1 MSLSSREVGCVVITG
16 STKGIGLALAHAF
29 LDLGCSVVIA
39 GRNAEHLKHALNH
52 LENHFSKEKLIGSCC
67 DVTQIADLQALW
79 EGAIQHFGQVNV
91 WINNAGSCH
100 PTKEFIDLQSDELN
114 AAVSTNILGTMLGS
128 QVALKGM
135 LRQGYGQIFNMEGW
149 GSNGEWSPGMTPYA
163 TTKQAVS
170 YFSKALYKETKSTS
184 ILTGTLSPGM
194 VATDLL
200 VSSWTN
206 GNVQHWKKM
215 KRLFFFVIDPPEVVC
230 SYLAKQIIQN
240 KKTNR
245 RIAWMTPWKLFL
257 RFLQPY
263 YWRRNPVKGTA
274 LERL

>member
-1 MSLSSREVGCVVITG
+1 MSLLNREVGCVVITG
-16 STKGIGLALAHAF
+16 GTKGIGLALAHAF
-29 LDLGCSVVIA
+29 LELGCSVVIA
-39 GRNAEHLKHALNH
+39 GRNLESLNHALSY
-52 LENHFSKEKLIGSCC
+52 LKTHFNKEKFTGLCC
-67 DVTQIADLQALW
+67 DVTQISDLQNLW
-79 EGAIQHFGQVNV
+79 DVAIQHFAQVNV

-100 PTKEFIDLQSDELN
+100 PTKDFVDLQSNELN
-114 AAVSTNILGTMLGS
+114 AAISTNILGTMLGS

-135 LRQGYGQIFNMEGW
+135 LKQGHGQIFNMEGW
-149 GSNGEWSPGMTPYA
+149 GSNGEWSAGMTAYA
-163 TTKQAVS
+163 TTKRAVS

-206 GNVQHWKKM
+206 GNVQNWKKM

-230 SYLAKQIIQN
+230 AYLAKQILQN

-257 RFLQPY
+257 RFLQPS

-274 LERL
+274 LEHL

>member
-1 MSLSSREVGCVVITG
+1 MSLSKSDVCCVVITG
-16 STKGIGLALAHAF
+16 STKGIGLALAEAF
-29 LDLGCSVVIA
+29 LKLECSVVIA
-39 GRNAEHLKHALNH
+39 GRNLEHLNHVLTH
-52 LENHFSKEKLIGSCC
+52 LETQFNKEKFMGLCC
-67 DVTQIADLQALW
+67 DVTQISDVQTLW
-79 EGAIQHFGQVNV
+79 NGAIEHFGHVNV

-100 PTKEFIDLQSDELN
+100 PTKDFVDLQPNELN

-135 LRQGYGQIFNMEGW
+135 LKQGYGQIFNMEGW
-149 GSNGEWSPGMTPYA
+149 GSNGEWSAGMTPYA
-163 TTKQAVS
+163 TTKRAVS
-170 YFSKALYKETKSTS
+170 YFSKALYKETKSTA

-206 GNVQHWKKM
+206 GNIQNWKKM
-215 KRLFFFVIDPPEVVC
+215 NRLFFFVIDSPEVVC
-230 SYLAKQIIQN
+230 AYLAKQIMQN
-240 KKTNR
+240 KKANR
-245 RIAWMTPWKLFL
+245 RIAWITPWKLFL

-274 LERL
+274 LEHL

>member
-1 MSLSSREVGCVVITG
+1 M
-16 STKGIGLALAHAF
+16 
-29 LDLGCSVVIA
+29 
-39 GRNAEHLKHALNH
+39 
-52 LENHFSKEKLIGSCC
+52 
-67 DVTQIADLQALW
+67 TQIADLQALW

-206 GNVQHWKKM
+206 GDVQHWKKM

-245 RIAWMTPWKLFL
+245 RIAWMTPWKFFL

>member
-1 MSLSSREVGCVVITG
+1 MSLSKSDVCCVVITG
-16 STKGIGLALAHAF
+16 STKGIGLALAEAF
-29 LDLGCSVVIA
+29 LKLECSVVIT
-39 GRNAEHLKHALNH
+39 GRNLEHLNHALTH
-52 LENHFSKEKLIGSCC
+52 LETQFNKEKFMGLCC
-67 DVTQIADLQALW
+67 DVTQISDVQTLW
-79 EGAIQHFGQVNV
+79 DGAMEHFGHVNV

-100 PTKEFIDLQSDELN
+100 STKDFIDLQPDELN

-135 LRQGYGQIFNMEGW
+135 LKQGYGQIFNMEGW
-149 GSNGEWSPGMTPYA
+149 GSNGEWSAGMTPYA
-163 TTKQAVS
+163 TTKRAVS
-170 YFSKALYKETKSTS
+170 YFSKALYKETKSTA

-206 GNVQHWKKM
+206 GNIQNWKKM
-215 KRLFFFVIDPPEVVC
+215 KRLFFFVIDSPEVVC
-230 SYLAKQIIQN
+230 AYLAKQIMQN
-240 KKTNR
+240 KKANR
-245 RIAWMTPWKLFL
+245 RIAWITPWKLFL

-274 LERL
+274 LEHL

>member
-1 MSLSSREVGCVVITG
+1 M
-16 STKGIGLALAHAF
+16 GL
-29 LDLGCSVVIA
+29 
-39 GRNAEHLKHALNH
+39 
-52 LENHFSKEKLIGSCC
+52 CC
-67 DVTQIADLQALW
+67 DVTQISDVQTLW
-79 EGAIQHFGQVNV
+79 DGAIEHFGHVNV

-100 PTKEFIDLQSDELN
+100 PTKDFVDLQPNELN

-135 LRQGYGQIFNMEGW
+135 LKQGYGQIFNMEGW
-149 GSNGEWSPGMTPYA
+149 GSNGEWSAGMTPYA
-163 TTKQAVS
+163 TTKRAVS
-170 YFSKALYKETKSTS
+170 YFSKALYKETKSTA

-206 GNVQHWKKM
+206 GNIQNWKKM
-215 KRLFFFVIDPPEVVC
+215 KRLFFFVIDPPEIVC
-230 SYLAKQIIQN
+230 AYLAKQIMQN
-240 KKTNR
+240 KKANR
-245 RIAWMTPWKLFL
+245 RIAWITPWKLFL

-274 LERL
+274 LEHL

>member
-39 GRNAEHLKHALNH
+39 GRDAERLKHALTH
-52 LENHFSKEKLIGSCC
+52 LENHFSKEKFIGSCC

-79 EGAIQHFGQVNV
+79 DGAIQHFGQVKV

-100 PTKEFIDLQSDELN
+100 PTKEFIDLQPDELN

>member
-1 MSLSSREVGCVVITG
+1 MSLSKSDVCCVVITG
-16 STKGIGLALAHAF
+16 STKGIGLALAEAF
-29 LDLGCSVVIA
+29 LKLECSVVIA
-39 GRNAEHLKHALNH
+39 GRNLEHLNHALTH
-52 LENHFSKEKLIGSCC
+52 LETQFNKEKFMGLCC
-67 DVTQIADLQALW
+67 DVTQISDVQTLW
-79 EGAIQHFGQVNV
+79 DGAIEHFGHVNV

-100 PTKEFIDLQSDELN
+100 PTKDFVDLQPNELN

-135 LRQGYGQIFNMEGW
+135 LKQGYGQIFNMEGW
-149 GSNGEWSPGMTPYA
+149 GSNGEWSAGMTPYA
-163 TTKQAVS
+163 TTKRAVS
-170 YFSKALYKETKSTS
+170 YFSKALYKETKSTA

-206 GNVQHWKKM
+206 GNIQHWKKM
-215 KRLFFFVIDPPEVVC
+215 KRLFFFVIDSPEVVC
-230 SYLAKQIIQN
+230 AYLAKQIMQN
-240 KKTNR
+240 KKANR
-245 RIAWMTPWKLFL
+245 RIAWISPWKLFL

-274 LERL
+274 LEHL

>member
-1 MSLSSREVGCVVITG
+1 MSLPKTEVCSVVITG

-39 GRNAEHLKHALNH
+39 GRNPEHLKQALSH
-52 LENHFSKEKLIGSCC
+52 LETHFNKEKFIGLCC
-67 DVTQIADLQALW
+67 DVTQVSDVQTLW
-79 EGAIQHFGQVNV
+79 DGAIERFGQVDV

-100 PTKEFIDLQSDELN
+100 PTKDFIDLQPEELN

-135 LRQGYGQIFNMEGW
+135 LNQGYGQIFNMEGW
-149 GSNGEWSPGMTPYA
+149 GSNGEWSAGMTPYA
-163 TTKQAVS
+163 TTKRAVS
-170 YFSKALYKETKSTS
+170 YFSKALSKETKSTP

-206 GNVQHWKKM
+206 GNVQNWKKM
-215 KRLFFFVIDPPEVVC
+215 KRLFFFVIDSPEVVC
-230 SYLAKQIIQN
+230 AYLAKQIMQN

-245 RIAWMTPWKLFL
+245 RIAWITPWKLFL

-274 LERL
+274 LEHL

>member
-1 MSLSSREVGCVVITG
+1 M
-16 STKGIGLALAHAF
+16 
-29 LDLGCSVVIA
+29 
-39 GRNAEHLKHALNH
+39 
-52 LENHFSKEKLIGSCC
+52 
-67 DVTQIADLQALW
+67 TQIADLQALW
-79 EGAIQHFGQVNV
+79 DGAIQHFGQVKV

-100 PTKEFIDLQSDELN
+100 PTKEFIDLQPDELN

>member
-39 GRNAEHLKHALNH
+39 GRDAERLKHALTH
-52 LENHFSKEKLIGSCC
+52 LENHFSKEKFIGSCC

-79 EGAIQHFGQVNV
+79 DGAIQHFGQVKV

-100 PTKEFIDLQSDELN
+100 PTKEFIDLQPDELN

-170 YFSKALYKETKSTS
+170 YFSKALYKETKSTY

>member
-1 MSLSSREVGCVVITG
+1 MSLSKSEVYCVVITG

-29 LDLGCSVVIA
+29 LELGCCVVIT
-39 GRNAEHLKHALNH
+39 GRNAEQLNYALSHLGA
-52 LENHFSKEKLIGSCC
+52 HFNQEKFIGLCC
-67 DVTQIADLQALW
+67 DVTQIADVQVLW
-79 EGAIQHFGQVNV
+79 DNAIQHFGQVNV

-100 PTKEFIDLQSDELN
+100 PTKDFIDLEPNELN

-135 LRQGYGQIFNMEGW
+135 LKQGYGQVFNMEGW
-149 GSNGEWSPGMTPYA
+149 GSNGEWSAGMTPYA
-163 TTKQAVS
+163 TTKRAVS

-206 GNVQHWKKM
+206 GNIQNWKKM
-215 KRLFFFVIDPPEVVC
+215 KRLFFFVIDPPKVVC
-230 SYLAKQIIQN
+230 AYLAKQIMQN

-245 RIAWMTPWKLFL
+245 RIAWITPLKLFL

-274 LERL
+274 LEHL

>member
-1 MSLSSREVGCVVITG
+1 MSLPKTEVCSVVITG

-39 GRNAEHLKHALNH
+39 GRNPEHLNHALAH
-52 LENHFSKEKLIGSCC
+52 LEAHFNKEKLSGLCC
-67 DVTQIADLQALW
+67 DVTQIADVEKLW
-79 EGAIQHFGQVNV
+79 DFAVSHFGQVNV
-91 WINNAGSCH
+91 WVNNAGSCH
-100 PTKEFIDLQSDELN
+100 PTKDFVDLQPEELN

-135 LRQGYGQIFNMEGW
+135 LKQGHGQIFNMEGW
-149 GSNGEWSPGMTPYA
+149 GSNGEWSAGMTPYA
-163 TTKQAVS
+163 TTKRAVS
-170 YFSKALYKETKSTS
+170 YFSKALYKETKSTP

-206 GNVQHWKKM
+206 GNIQNWKKM
-215 KRLFFFVIDPPEVVC
+215 KRLFFFVIDPPEIVC
-230 SYLAKQIIQN
+230 AYLAKQMIQN
-240 KKTNR
+240 KKANR
-245 RIAWMTPWKLFL
+245 RIAWITPWKLFL

-274 LERL
+274 LEHL

>member
-1 MSLSSREVGCVVITG
+1 MSLSKSEVCCVVITG
-16 STKGIGLALAHAF
+16 STKGIGLALAEAF
-29 LDLGCSVVIA
+29 LKLECSVVIA
-39 GRNAEHLKHALNH
+39 GRNLEHLNHALTH
-52 LENHFSKEKLIGSCC
+52 LETQFNKEKFMGLCC
-67 DVTQIADLQALW
+67 DVTQISGVQTLW
-79 EGAIQHFGQVNV
+79 NGAIEHFGHVNV

-100 PTKEFIDLQSDELN
+100 PTKNFVDLQPNELN

-135 LRQGYGQIFNMEGW
+135 LKQGYGQIFNMEGW
-149 GSNGEWSPGMTPYA
+149 GSNGEWSAGMTPYA
-163 TTKQAVS
+163 TTKRAVS
-170 YFSKALYKETKSTS
+170 YFSKALYKETKSTP

-206 GNVQHWKKM
+206 GNIQNRKKM
-215 KRLFFFVIDPPEVVC
+215 KRLFFFVIDSPEVVC
-230 SYLAKQIIQN
+230 AYLAKQMIQN
-240 KKTNR
+240 KKANR
-245 RIAWMTPWKLFL
+245 RIAWITPWKLFL

-274 LERL
+274 LEHL

>member
-16 STKGIGLALAHAF
+16 CTKGIGLALAHAV

-39 GRNAEHLKHALNH
+39 GRNAEHLKHALTH
-52 LENHFSKEKLIGSCC
+52 LENHFSKEKFIGSCC

-100 PTKEFIDLQSDELN
+100 PTKEFIDLQPDELN

-206 GNVQHWKKM
+206 GDVQHWKKM

-245 RIAWMTPWKLFL
+245 RIAWMTPWKFFL

>member
-1 MSLSSREVGCVVITG
+1 MSLSSRKVGCVVITG

-29 LDLGCSVVIA
+29 LNLGCSVVIA
-39 GRNAEHLKHALNH
+39 GRNAEHLKHALTH
-52 LENHFSKEKLIGSCC
+52 LENHFSKEKFIGSCC

-79 EGAIQHFGQVNV
+79 DGAIQHFGQVKV

-100 PTKEFIDLQSDELN
+100 PTKEFIDLQPDELN
-114 AAVSTNILGTMLGS
+114 AAISTNILGTMLGS

-257 RFLQPY
+257 RFLQLY

>member
-1 MSLSSREVGCVVITG
+1 MSLSNCEAGCVVITG

-39 GRNAEHLKHALNH
+39 GRNVEHLNHALSH
-52 LENHFSKEKLIGSCC
+52 LETHFNKEKFIGLCC
-67 DVTQIADLQALW
+67 NVTQIADVQTLW
-79 EGAIQHFGQVNV
+79 DRAIQHFGQVNV

-100 PTKEFIDLQSDELN
+100 PTKEFIDLQPDELKTTI
-114 AAVSTNILGTMLGS
+114 STNILGTMLGS

-135 LRQGYGQIFNMEGW
+135 LKQGYGQIFNMEGW
-149 GSNGEWSPGMTPYA
+149 GGNGEWSAGMTAYA
-163 TTKQAVS
+163 TTKRAVS
-170 YFSKALYKETKSTS
+170 YFSKALYKETKSTP

-200 VSSWTN
+200 VSSWTH
-206 GNVQHWKKM
+206 GNIQNWKKM

-230 SYLAKQIIQN
+230 AYLAKQIIQN
-240 KKTNR
+240 KKANR
-245 RIAWMTPWKLFL
+245 RIAWITPWKLFL

-274 LERL
+274 LEHL

>member
-1 MSLSSREVGCVVITG
+1 MSLSSREVGSVVITG

-39 GRNAEHLKHALNH
+39 GRNAEHLKHALTH
-52 LENHFSKEKLIGSCC
+52 LENHFSKEKFIGSCC

-79 EGAIQHFGQVNV
+79 QGAIQHFGQVNV

-206 GNVQHWKKM
+206 GDVQHWKKM

>member
-1 MSLSSREVGCVVITG
+1 MSLSKSDVCCVVITG
-16 STKGIGLALAHAF
+16 STKGIGLALAEAF
-29 LDLGCSVVIA
+29 LKLECSVVIA
-39 GRNAEHLKHALNH
+39 GRNLEHLNHALTH
-52 LENHFSKEKLIGSCC
+52 LETQFNKEKFMGLCC
-67 DVTQIADLQALW
+67 DVTQISDVQTLW
-79 EGAIQHFGQVNV
+79 NGAIEHFGHVNV

-100 PTKEFIDLQSDELN
+100 PTKDFVDLQPNELN

-135 LRQGYGQIFNMEGW
+135 LKQGYGQIFNMEGW
-149 GSNGEWSPGMTPYA
+149 GSNGEWSAGMTPYA
-163 TTKQAVS
+163 TTKRAVS
-170 YFSKALYKETKSTS
+170 YFSKALYKETKSTA

-194 VATDLL
+194 VTTDLL

-206 GNVQHWKKM
+206 GNIQNWKKM
-215 KRLFFFVIDPPEVVC
+215 KRLFFFVIDPPEIVC
-230 SYLAKQIIQN
+230 AYLAKQMIQN

-245 RIAWMTPWKLFL
+245 RIAWITPWKLFL

-274 LERL
+274 LENL

>member
-39 GRNAEHLKHALNH
+39 GRDAERLKHALTH
-52 LENHFSKEKLIGSCC
+52 LENHFSKEKFIGSCC

-79 EGAIQHFGQVNV
+79 DGAIQHFGQVKV

-100 PTKEFIDLQSDELN
+100 PTKEFIDLQPDELN
-114 AAVSTNILGTMLGS
+114 AAVSTDILGTMLGS

-263 YWRRNPVKGTA
+263 YWCRNPVKGTA

>member
-39 GRNAEHLKHALNH
+39 GRNAEHLKHALTH
-52 LENHFSKEKLIGSCC
+52 LENHFSKEKFIGSCC

-100 PTKEFIDLQSDELN
+100 LTKEFIDLQSDELN

-206 GNVQHWKKM
+206 GDVQHWKKM

>member
-1 MSLSSREVGCVVITG
+1 MSLSNREVGCVVITG
-16 STKGIGLALAHAF
+16 GTKGIGLALAHAF
-29 LDLGCSVVIA
+29 LELGCSVVIA
-39 GRNAEHLKHALNH
+39 GRNLESLNHALSY
-52 LENHFSKEKLIGSCC
+52 LKTHFNKEKFTGLCC
-67 DVTQIADLQALW
+67 DVTQISDLQNLW
-79 EGAIQHFGQVNV
+79 DVAIQHFAQVNV

-100 PTKEFIDLQSDELN
+100 PTKDFVDLQSDELN
-114 AAVSTNILGTMLGS
+114 AAISTNILGTMLGS

-135 LRQGYGQIFNMEGW
+135 LKQGHGQIFNMEGW
-149 GSNGEWSPGMTPYA
+149 GSNGEWSAGMTAYA
-163 TTKQAVS
+163 TTKRAVS

-194 VATDLL
+194 AATDLL

-206 GNVQHWKKM
+206 GNVQNWKKM
-215 KRLFFFVIDPPEVVC
+215 KRLFFFMIDPPEVVC
-230 SYLAKQIIQN
+230 AYLAKQILQN

-257 RFLQPY
+257 RFLQPS

-274 LERL
+274 LEHL

>member
-39 GRNAEHLKHALNH
+39 GRNAEHLKHALTH
-52 LENHFSKEKLIGSCC
+52 LENHFSKKKFIGSCC

-79 EGAIQHFGQVNV
+79 QGAIQHFGQVNV

-100 PTKEFIDLQSDELN
+100 PTKEVIDLQSDELN

-149 GSNGEWSPGMTPYA
+149 GSNGEWSPGITPYA

-206 GNVQHWKKM
+206 GDVQHWKKM